1 MRIKC
6 PECESVLSL
15 GTPKPGSYRP
25 KCKHCGKGF
34 RLKVTD
40 DDPPR
45 IGVGRIQSPPSSS
58 KPKQKLNAAPSAK
71 PADQK
76 GSPARER
83 VKTSAAE
90 ATVDGTPGA
99 DATIADPPRVAATG
113 VPSTID
119 SPSSTEATMAGNAGN
134 DQQVKRTSVD
144 ATKVDPANAVD
155 ATMDSIDPNA
165 GSSQPIE
172 ATMDGSTDPSS
183 ASLSSAKPTV
193 SHGARVGTAE
203 RTTVN
208 NDATMDGSSPGS
220 VSVHASKP
228 KKSIVSAGASASK
241 LIDRKASGGSSEMS
255 ELPERLGGYRILRLL
270 GKGAM
275 GAVYEAKQV
284 SLDRLVALKTIRG
297 RLASNPSSLARFT
310 REAYAA
316 AQLTHHNVVQ
326 IYDFGED
333 AGKHF
338 FSMEWVRGGPLDELI
353 RDKGALDP
361 RLAAGYTLQAA
372 RGLQFA
378 HRNGMVH
385 RDVKPAN
392 LLLTDEG
399 VIKVADLGL
408 VKIPDLPDVDSV
420 DDASSM
426 SGLQSGTQVTMQ
438 GTAVGT
444 PAYMAPEQGIDAAAV
459 DHRADIY
466 SLGCT
471 LFYMLAGRAPFDGT
485 VVSEV
490 LEQHAKQPLPKLV
503 QMNSRVPEALQAIVE
518 KSMAKRAE
526 DRYAT
531 LDGMIGDLEAYLGV
545 NAEGKFSPTS
555 EQADSWEQIAA
566 GYTAAAPM
574 MRLTKPIFAGL
585 VGVSLLVTLLAPLA
599 LGFQWIL
606 LGPTLFASA
615 IAVALVLGAR
625 GGASP
630 VVTHVRLWL
639 GSLSWLDYG
648 IGLLG
653 GIVIL
658 LVVFIA
664 GLWPGI
670 IVGGIL
676 GSAAG
681 FAYQFLLIAPA
692 RKRQFGALDAAER
705 FVRNLRIDG
714 ADEEGVRMF
723 AARYAGK
730 DWQGIFESL
739 FGYQALCKAR
749 EQLSGDPSFSGPTSS
764 NSWRDKIVASLATK
778 AQANKEARDHM
789 RLAEIEQRGLQS
801 EGLSA
806 GDARDRAWQMAAAVM
821 DNAKAVAPQNVDAE
835 AAAQEK
841 RDRMK
846 AMLADARSGKYQK
859 KRDKLAPLRFALGG
873 QTRLLIGCILLALF
887 AIWGNNHGLFDSLKE
902 FDPGSDDVVGLREG
916 VTEKAAQTDATT
928 QLLGVTTNA
937 WSIGIAGL
945 LLAMSAFVSGWRMS
959 PFAAVATFLILFGP
973 SFGIPGVG
981 QWLQPWM
988 VAVLAGVAVYV
999 PGILFGETKEW

>member
-6 PECESVLSL
+6 PECDSLLSL

-25 KCKHCGKGF
+25 KCKQCGKPF

-40 DDPPR
+40 DDPPK
-45 IGVGRIQSPPSSS
+45 IGVGRLRSES
-58 KPKQKLNAAPSAK
+58 KPSEAKPSPEKKSVAPPGAAPSA
-71 PADQK
+71 
-76 GSPARER
+76 
-83 VKTSAAE
+83 SANVE
-90 ATVDGTPGA
+90 
-99 DATIADPPRVAATG
+99 
-113 VPSTID
+113 
-119 SPSSTEATMAGNAGN
+119 
-134 DQQVKRTSVD
+134 
-144 ATKVDPANAVD
+144 
-155 ATMDSIDPNA
+155 ATMDSASRVEATLDNA
-165 GSSQPIE
+165 AAVEATMDNTPGVEATMDSASGVEATMDSAHSDAAHATQVE
-172 ATMDGSTDPSS
+172 ATMDGSTDS
-183 ASLSSAKPTV
+183 AGVTV
-193 SHGARVGTAE
+193 SAGDASVSPGTRGLSAAD
-203 RTTVN
+203 RTSGN
-208 NDATMDGSSPGS
+208 ADATMDGTMDGSSRGGAPIRS
-220 VSVHASKP
+220 SKA
-228 KKSIVSAGASASK
+228 KKTIVSTGASAAKSVAK
-241 LIDRKASGGSSEMS
+241 KRSDRSSDLADM
-255 ELPERLGGYRILRLL
+255 PERLGGYRILRLL

-297 RLASNPSSLARFT
+297 RLASNPASLARFT

-361 RLAAGYTLQAA
+361 KLAAGYTLQAA

-408 VKIPDLPDVDSV
+408 VKIPDLPDLHAV
-420 DDASSM
+420 DDDSSM

-444 PAYMAPEQGIDAAAV
+444 PAFMAPEQGVDAAAV

-471 LFYMLAGRAPFDGT
+471 LFYMLAGRAPFEGS

-490 LEQHAKQPLPKLV
+490 LEQHAKQPLPSLV
-503 QMNSRVPEALQAIVE
+503 KINSRVPEALQTIVE

-531 LDGMIGDLEAYLGV
+531 LSEMVVDLEAFLGV

-555 EQADSWEQIAA
+555 EQADKWERIAV
-566 GYTAAAPM
+566 GFAASTPM
-574 MRLTKPIFAGL
+574 MRLTRPVFAGL
-585 VGVSLLVTLLAPLA
+585 LAVSGLLTLVMPLFA
-599 LGFQWIL
+599 GLGWIL
-606 LGPTLFASA
+606 LGPTLFVVA
-615 IAVALVLGAR
+615 ISVALILGA
-625 GGASP
+625 GGGKSP
-630 VVTHVRLWL
+630 VVTNVRAWL
-639 GSLSWLDYG
+639 GSLSWIDYG
-648 IGLLG
+648 IGLVG
-653 GIVIL
+653 GIVFL

-664 GLWPGI
+664 GMWPG
-670 IVGGIL
+670 VLLGGL
-676 GSAAG
+676 MGAAAG
-681 FAYQFLLIAPA
+681 AAYHYLLIAPS
-692 RKRQFGALDAAER
+692 RKRSFGALQAADR
-705 FVRNLRIDG
+705 FVRDLRIDG

-723 AARYAGK
+723 LARYAGK
-730 DWQGIFESL
+730 KWQDFFEAMFGYESL
-739 FGYQALCKAR
+739 CKIR
-749 EQLSGDPSFSGPTSS
+749 EQLRGDPSFSGSTAA
-764 NSWRDKIVASLATK
+764 NSWRDKICASLSAKVK
-778 AQANKEARDHM
+778 ANSEASDHK

-821 DNAKAVAPQNVDAE
+821 DNAKTALPTSVDADT
-835 AAAQEK
+835 AAQEK

-846 AMLADARSGKYQK
+846 AMLADARSGKYEKQ
-859 KRDKLAPLRFALGG
+859 RDKLAPFRFVLGG
-873 QTRLLIGCILLALF
+873 QTRLLIGCVLLAIF
-887 AIWGNNHGLFDSLKE
+887 AIWGNNNGLFDSLKE
-902 FDPGSDDVVGLREG
+902 IDPGSVDVSGLREG
-916 VTEKAAQTDATT
+916 VTATARETDATT
-928 QLLGVTTNA
+928 SILGFTTNA
-937 WSIGIAGL
+937 WSIGLAGL
-945 LLAMSAFVSGWRMS
+945 LLAMSSFVSGWRMS
-959 PFAAVATFLILFGP
+959 PFAAVATIVILFGP

-981 QWLQPWM
+981 ELLQPWM
-988 VAVLAGVAVYV
+988 VSGMAGVAVYL
-999 PGILFGETKEW
+999 PGIIFGETKEW